1 MNNLINFQYAMR
13 GCDVIKDVIMNQKL
27 VKNFMKKVISE
38 KTFCTSNLIMKF
50 HDWNLY
56 MAKWQNEKEETA
68 MLNLAKRVE
77 TSWTLNL
84 EIICKTIFNN
94 FYRPIIIT
102 DEKLKS
108 M

>member
-1 MNNLINFQYAMR
+1 MLW
-13 GCDVIKDVIMNQKL
+13 GVVDVIKDVIMNQKL